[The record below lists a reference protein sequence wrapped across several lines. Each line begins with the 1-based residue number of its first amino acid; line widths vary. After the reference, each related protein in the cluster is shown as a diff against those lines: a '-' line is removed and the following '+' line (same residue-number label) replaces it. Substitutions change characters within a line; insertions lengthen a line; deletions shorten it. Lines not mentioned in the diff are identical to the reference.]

1 MAGCLLL
8 WPPPSPTKGRN
19 LFITQWTLRIS
30 HPTTNWTTTQ
40 KGKPWS
46 FRPQL
51 TIFNMEMET
60 NWKRL
65 EPMTR
70 KTLHCQKCIP
80 IGHVGPGF
88 FWLVWYHKLDMRWL
102 ERWHI
107 GHLIHNNTPKG
118 VVFEGQIIRCQ
129 SKLMGKLSTCY
140 LNGEGLLN
148 YKRLIHANSL
158 IMACSKKCRQGSR
171 LTQTNGKKFHM
182 LP

>member
-1 MAGCLLL
+1 MCKCMAGCLLL

-60 NWKRL
+60 HK
-65 EPMTR
+65 
-70 KTLHCQKCIP
+70 KTLRTNDKEN
-80 IGHVGPGF
+80 F
-88 FWLVWYHKLDMRWL
+88 TL
-102 ERWHI
+102 
-107 GHLIHNNTPKG
+107 PK
-118 VVFEGQIIRCQ
+118 VYTYRSC
-129 SKLMGKLSTCY
+129 
-140 LNGEGLLN
+140 
-148 YKRLIHANSL
+148 
-158 IMACSKKCRQGSR
+158 GSR
-171 LTQTNGKKFHM
+171 FFLVSLVPQTRHEMTWEMTYRTFDTQQHSKRCCVRRSNHKVSVQTNGKTFHM